1 MLLALATGAAAR
13 PTVLRVPILMF
24 HRVAVNAAAEPAI
37 TRALTVAPR
46 VFATEMEWLKGAG
59 FHAVSLSEL
68 YAALEHGASLP
79 PKPIAITFDDG
90 YRDVLWNAAPV
101 LHRLHMPATEFVIT
115 GRVDDGDPS
124 YLSWPELVRL
134 ERLGFAIGS
143 HTVHHLELT
152 LLPPEQ
158 ARYELDASRGA
169 LRRHLHRAVWWF
181 AYPAGRVDGAVASLV
196 RAAGYRLAFT
206 TQSGDLQQSQ
216 TPLLLHRDAVYSWT
230 GLRGIEAF
238 VR

>member
-1 MLLALATGAAAR
+1 
-13 PTVLRVPILMF
+13 MF
-24 HRVAVNAAAEPAI
+24 HRVGINAAAEPAI

-46 VFATEMEWLKGAG
+46 IFAAEMEWLKGAG
-59 FHAVSLSEL
+59 FHAVTMRQL
-68 YAALEHGASLP
+68 YAALERGASLP
-79 PKPIAITFDDG
+79 SNPVAITFDDG

-101 LHRLHMPATEFVIT
+101 LHRLRMPATDFVIS
-115 GRVDDGDPS
+115 GRVGDGDPS
-124 YLSWPELVRL
+124 YLTWPELVRL
-134 ERLGFAIGS
+134 EHLGFAVGS

-152 LLPPEQ
+152 LLSPSR
-158 ARYELDASRGA
+158 ARYEIDVSRRE
-169 LRRHLHRAVWWF
+169 LQQRLHQPVWWF
-181 AYPAGRVDGAVASLV
+181 AYPSGRVDGLVAGLV

-206 TQSGDLQQSQ
+206 TRPGDLQRAQ